1 MMASATA
8 IDVGQARRIM
18 WMHLN
23 TGLAIFAS
31 MALVGFLM
39 RAEQARLV
47 VLSPTMFYEL
57 MTLHGTLMILAV
69 VMGSMGILWYLLRA
83 EGYMDERVASWAYA
97 IMTIGVLTIFV
108 SVFAG
113 GFAGS
118 WTYLSPLPFINPSW
132 AQWSIGAFLIG
143 LALETIGWS
152 VWCIQV
158 LGLVLSKYGG
168 FRGAFGWDVVFRS
181 KTVVASEKEAP
192 SLPAL
197 AALVVSLSGLITAA
211 DGTTIGV
218 ALVVHWIDR
227 SVSLDPLWAKNLTY
241 FFGHELANLA
251 MYMAVAVV
259 IIGLPRYTGRNFK
272 VSPMWV
278 IAWWAT
284 LVFVA
289 LAAFHHFYYDF
300 VQFRPFQYVG
310 EFASYLESLPVA
322 AVTIFSGLALVYRSA
337 MRWTMG
343 SLFIYAGLVGW
354 VVGGIGALIDATIPF
369 NMVLHNTLWVP
380 AHFHSYLLEG
390 VLLFILGWAF
400 MMLEERSGKT
410 TSQLMRWVIGIGV
423 FGGGALFLVGFYVA
437 GANGV
442 PRREAEQPA
451 PGPHIALWATLG
463 AFVLLL
469 GLVAAL
475 VEAIR
480 VATPPRTE
488 AIELAPALPARQSA
502 NESANP
508 T

>member
-1 MMASATA
+1 MMPVTA
-8 IDVGQARRIM
+8 IGVSRARRIM
-18 WMHLN
+18 WMYLN
-23 TGLAIFAS
+23 TGLTIFAI
-31 MALVGFLM
+31 MALAGVLM
-39 RAEQARLV
+39 RAEQARLIV
-47 VLSPTMFYEL
+47 FSSAMFYEL

-69 VMGSMGILWYLLRA
+69 VMGSMGILWYLLRD
-83 EGYMDERVASWAYA
+83 EGYMDEGVAFWTYA
-97 IMTIGVLTIFV
+97 IMTIGVLAIVV

-118 WTYLSPLPFINPSW
+118 WTYLYPLPFINPSW
-132 AQWSIGAFLIG
+132 AQWSIGGFLIG
-143 LALETIGWS
+143 LALVTIGWN

-168 FRGAFGWDVVFRS
+168 FRGAFGWNVVFRS
-181 KTVVASEKEAP
+181 KTAVASEKEAP

-218 ALVVHWIDR
+218 ALVVHWINR

-259 IIGLPRYTGRNFK
+259 IIALPRYTGRGLR
-272 VSPMWV
+272 VSAMWV

-300 VQFRPFQYVG
+300 VQFRPLQYIG
-310 EFASYLESLPVA
+310 EFASYMEALPVA
-322 AVTIFSGLALVYRSA
+322 VVTIFSGLTLVYRSA

-343 SLFIYAGLVGW
+343 SIFIYAGLVGW

-380 AHFHSYLLEG
+380 AHFHTYLLEG
-390 VLLFILGWAF
+390 VLPFILGWVF
-400 MMLEERSGKT
+400 MMLEERSGKA
-410 TSQLMRWVIGIGV
+410 TSLLMRWVVGIGV
-423 FGGGALFLVGFYVA
+423 FGGGALFLLGFYVA

-442 PRREAEQPA
+442 PRREAVQPA

-463 AFVLLL
+463 ACVLLL

-475 VEAIR
+475 VEASR
-480 VATPPRTE
+480 MARLPRAD
-488 AIELAPALPARQSA
+488 AIELVPAASARPAA
-502 NESANP
+502 GGSANP